1 MAAYLKLVEG
11 SVFNGNPITFAV
23 TPLMIEGSTPAFHRM
38 VFEVKC
44 GASGVSSSYET
55 IRLTEPVLAED
66 GTAVTVDISSALRT
80 FRDSYQYSP
89 EPGVMPVVKFNVSAY
104 DEYMVNGNPGQTKPI
119 SYLPGD
125 EVKQTIFG
133 GFSDYDRLTAATEA
147 MPVSRMTRKPTTTP
161 QLACVGET
169 IIYADPYSP
178 AVDFL
183 TPTWDAPEA
192 KAFTITNEG
201 QQTVGDISVFAMPQS
216 ESVHR
221 TAFRFINSFGVLE
234 SISVP
239 RVYSKKLGI
248 TTTNYTVTRRET
260 LRSFSREAVRKQNNQ
275 ESWNFQTDPLDEA
288 WLAWYLHEFLMSEHT
303 WININGNFL
312 PCIITAEEEIT
323 FQDETKQEMHS
334 VSFTA
339 KLDFC
344 GSTII

>member
-1 MAAYLKLVEG
+1 MAAALVIIEG
-11 SVFNGNPITFAV
+11 TVFNGNPITFSV
-23 TPLMIEGSTPAFHRM
+23 LPLKIEGSTPAFHRM

-44 GASGVSSSYET
+44 GISGGSYET
-55 IRLTEPVLAED
+55 IRLTEPVLTED
-66 GTAVTVDISSALRT
+66 GAEVMVDISSALRS
-80 FRDSYQYSP
+80 FRDSYKYSP

-104 DEYMVNGNPGQTKPI
+104 DEYMINGNPGQTEPI
-119 SYLPGD
+119 SYLPGSN
-125 EVKQTIFG
+125 VKQTLFG
-133 GFSDYDRLTAATEA
+133 GFSDYDRLTAENNT
-147 MPVSRMTRKPTTTP
+147 MPVSRLTRKPTTTP

-169 IIYADPYSP
+169 VIYVAPYNP
-178 AVDFL
+178 AIDIFSSK
-183 TPTWDAPEA
+183 WDAPEA
-192 KAFTITNEG
+192 KAFTITKEG
-201 QQTVGDISVFAMPQS
+201 LQTVGDISVFALPQS
-216 ESVHR
+216 EAIRR
-221 TAFRFINSFGVLE
+221 TEFRFINSFGVLE

-248 TTTNYTVTRRET
+248 TATNYTVTRRET

-303 WININGNFL
+303 WININGKFL
-312 PCIITAEEEIT
+312 PCTIIADEEIT

-339 KLDFC
+339 KLDFR

>member
-1 MAAYLKLVEG
+1 MTASLKLVEG
-11 SVFNGNPITFAV
+11 SIFNGNPITFAV
-23 TPLMIEGSTPAFHRM
+23 TPLKIGGSTPSFHRM

-44 GASGVSSSYET
+44 GMSGGGYET
-55 IRLTEPVLAED
+55 IRLTEPVLSED
-66 GTAVTVDISSALRT
+66 GTEVIVDISSALRS
-80 FRDSYQYSP
+80 FRDSYNYSP
-89 EPGVMPVVKFNVSAY
+89 KPGVMPVVKFNVSAY
-104 DEYMVNGNPGQTKPI
+104 DEYMINGNPNQTEPI
-119 SYLPGD
+119 SYLPGN

-133 GFSDYDRLTAATEA
+133 GFSDYDRLTAESEA
-147 MPVSRMTRKPTTTP
+147 MPVSRMTRKPTTAP

-169 IIYADPYSP
+169 IIYVDPYSP
-178 AVDFL
+178 AIDF
-183 TPTWDAPEA
+183 TTESWDAPEA

-216 ESVHR
+216 EAVRR
-221 TAFRFINSFGVLE
+221 TEFRFINSFGVLE

-239 RVYSKKLGI
+239 RVYSKQLGI
-248 TTTNYTVTRRET
+248 TAINYTGTRRER
-260 LRSFSREAVRKQNNQ
+260 LRSFSREAVRKQKNQ
-275 ESWNFQTDPLDEA
+275 EEWNFQTDPLDEE

-303 WININGNFL
+303 WVNINGKFL
-312 PCIITAEEEIT
+312 PCTIITEEEIT

>member
-11 SVFNGNPITFAV
+11 SIFNGNPITFAV
-23 TPLMIEGSTPAFHRM
+23 TPVKINATPSFHRM
-38 VFEVKC
+38 VFDVKC
-44 GASGVSSSYET
+44 GMSGGNYET
-55 IRLTEPVLAED
+55 IRLTEPVLTED
-66 GTAVTVDISSALRT
+66 GTEVTVDISSALRS
-80 FRDSYQYSP
+80 FRDSYEYSP

-104 DEYMVNGNPGQTKPI
+104 DEYMIEGNPGQTEPI

-147 MPVSRMTRKPTTTP
+147 MPVSRMTRKPTTIP

-169 IIYADPYSP
+169 IIYVDPYSP
-178 AVDFL
+178 AVDLL

-192 KAFTITNEG
+192 KAFTITQEG
-201 QQTVGDISVFAMPQS
+201 LQTIGDISVFAMPQS
-216 ESVHR
+216 EASRR
-221 TAFRFINSFGVLE
+221 TEFRFINSFGVLE
-234 SISVP
+234 SIGVP
-239 RVYSKKLGI
+239 RGYSKKLNI
-248 TTTNYTVTRRET
+248 TSTNYTVTRRET
-260 LRSFSREAVRKQNNQ
+260 LRSFSHEAVRKQNNQ
-275 ESWNFQTDPLDEA
+275 EEWNFQTDPLDEA
-288 WLAWYLHEFLMSEHT
+288 WLAWYMHEFLMSEHT
-303 WININGNFL
+303 WINIKGKFL
-312 PCIITAEEEIT
+312 PCTIIAEEEIT

>member
-1 MAAYLKLVEG
+1 MAANLKLVDG
-11 SVFNGNPITFAV
+11 SIFNGNPITFAV
-23 TPLMIEGSTPAFHRM
+23 TPLKIEGSTPSFHRM

-44 GASGVSSSYET
+44 GVSGGNYET
-55 IRLTEPVLAED
+55 IRLTEPVLTED
-66 GTAVTVDISSALRT
+66 GTAVQVDISSALRT
-80 FRDSYQYSP
+80 FRDSYEYSP

-104 DEYMVNGNPGQTKPI
+104 DEYMVDGEPHQSEPV
-119 SYLPGD
+119 SYLAGD
-125 EVKQTIFG
+125 EVKQTLFG
-133 GFSDYDRLTAATEA
+133 GYSDYDRLTAENDTI
-147 MPVSRMTRKPTTTP
+147 PVSRLTRKPTTP

-169 IIYADPYSP
+169 IIYVDPYSP
-178 AVDFL
+178 AVDLF
-183 TPTWDAPEA
+183 TPTWDAPET

-201 QQTVGDISVFAMPQS
+201 LQTIGDISVFAMPQS
-216 ESVHR
+216 EAVRR
-221 TAFRFINSFGVLE
+221 TEFRFINSFGVLE

-239 RVYSKKLGI
+239 RGYSKKLNI
-248 TTTNYTVTRRET
+248 TSTNYTVTRRET

-303 WININGNFL
+303 WINIKGKFL
-312 PCIITAEEEIT
+312 PCTITSEEEIT

>member
-11 SVFNGNPITFAV
+11 SIFNGNPIVFAV
-23 TPLMIEGSTPAFHRM
+23 TPLKIEGTPAFHRM

-44 GASGVSSSYET
+44 GVSGGNYET

-80 FRDSYQYSP
+80 FRDSYEYSP
-89 EPGVMPVVKFNVSAY
+89 ESGVMPVVKFNVSAY
-104 DEYMVNGNPGQTKPI
+104 DEYMINGNPGKTEPI
-119 SYLPGD
+119 SYLPGN

-133 GFSDYDRLTAATEA
+133 GFSDYARLTVATEA
-147 MPVSRMTRKPTTTP
+147 MPVSRMTRKPTTAP

-169 IIYADPYSP
+169 IIYVDPYSP

-216 ESVHR
+216 EAIRR
-221 TAFRFINSFGVLE
+221 TEFRFINSFGVLE

-248 TTTNYTVTRRET
+248 TAINYTVTRRET

-275 ESWNFQTDPLDEA
+275 EEWNFQTDPLDEE

-303 WININGNFL
+303 WVNINGKFL
-312 PCIITAEEEIT
+312 PCTIITEEEIT

-339 KLDFC
+339 KLEFR

>member
-11 SVFNGNPITFAV
+11 SIFNGNPITFAV

-44 GASGVSSSYET
+44 GMSGVSVNYET
-55 IRLTEPVLAED
+55 IRLTEPVLSED

-80 FRDSYQYSP
+80 FRDSYEYSP

-104 DEYMVNGNPGQTKPI
+104 DEYMINGNPGQSKPI

-147 MPVSRMTRKPTTTP
+147 MPVSRMTRKPITTP

-169 IIYADPYSP
+169 LIYVDPYSP

-201 QQTVGDISVFAMPQS
+201 QQTVGDISVFALPQS
-216 ESVHR
+216 EAVRR
-221 TAFRFINSFGVLE
+221 TEFRFINSFGVLE

-303 WININGNFL
+303 WININGKFL
-312 PCIITAEEEIT
+312 PCTIIAEEEIT

>member
-11 SVFNGNPITFAV
+11 SIFNGNPITFAV
-23 TPLMIEGSTPAFHRM
+23 TPLKIEGSTPSFHRM

-44 GASGVSSSYET
+44 GMSGGNYET

-66 GTAVTVDISSALRT
+66 GTAVTVDISSALRS
-80 FRDSYQYSP
+80 FRDSYKYSP

-104 DEYMVNGNPGQTKPI
+104 DEYMTDGETHQSESV
-119 SYLPGD
+119 SYLAGD

-133 GFSDYDRLTAATEA
+133 GFSDYDRLTAASEA
-147 MPVSRMTRKPTTTP
+147 MPVSRMSRKPTTTP

-169 IIYADPYSP
+169 IIYVEPYLP
-178 AVDFL
+178 AVDFF
-183 TPTWDAPEA
+183 TSTWNAPEA
-192 KAFTITNEG
+192 KAFKITNEG
-201 QQTVGDISVFAMPQS
+201 QQTVGDISVFALPKS
-216 ESVHR
+216 EASRR
-221 TAFRFINSFGVLE
+221 TEFRFINSFGVLE

-248 TTTNYTVTRRET
+248 TATNYTVTRRET

-275 ESWNFQTDPLDEA
+275 ESWEFQTDPLDEA

-303 WININGNFL
+303 WININGKFL
-312 PCIITAEEEIT
+312 PCIITSEDEIA
-323 FQDETKQEMHS
+323 FDDKTKDTIHS

-339 KLDFC
+339 KLDFR
-344 GSTII
+344 GSTVI

>member
-1 MAAYLKLVEG
+1 MAAALVIIEG
-11 SVFNGNPITFAV
+11 TVFNGNPITFSV
-23 TPLMIEGSTPAFHRM
+23 LPLKIEGSTPAFHRM

-44 GASGVSSSYET
+44 GISGGNYET
-55 IRLTEPVLAED
+55 IRLTEPVLTED
-66 GTAVTVDISSALRT
+66 GAEVMVDISSALRS

-104 DEYMVNGNPGQTKPI
+104 DEYMINGNPGQTEPI
-119 SYLPGD
+119 SYLPGSN
-125 EVKQTIFG
+125 VKQTLFG
-133 GFSDYDRLTAATEA
+133 GFSDYDRLTAENNT
-147 MPVSRMTRKPTTTP
+147 MPVSRLTRKPTTTP

-169 IIYADPYSP
+169 VIYVAPYNP
-178 AVDFL
+178 AIDIFSSK
-183 TPTWDAPEA
+183 WDAPEA
-192 KAFTITNEG
+192 NAFTITKEG
-201 QQTVGDISVFAMPQS
+201 LQTVGDISIFAMPQS
-216 ESVHR
+216 EAVRR
-221 TAFRFINSFGVLE
+221 TEFRFINSFGVLE

-239 RVYSKKLGI
+239 RVYSKKLNI
-248 TTTNYTVTRRET
+248 TSTSYIVTRRET

-275 ESWNFQTDPLDEA
+275 ASWDFQTDPLDEA

-303 WININGNFL
+303 WINIKGKFL
-312 PCIITAEEEIT
+312 PCTIIAEEEIT

>member
-23 TPLMIEGSTPAFHRM
+23 TPLKIEGSTPSFHRV

-44 GASGVSSSYET
+44 GISGGGYET
-55 IRLTEPVLAED
+55 IRLTEPVLSED
-66 GTAVTVDISSALRT
+66 GTEVIVDISSALRS
-80 FRDSYQYSP
+80 FRDSYNYSP
-89 EPGVMPVVKFNVSAY
+89 KPGVMPVVKFNVSAY
-104 DEYMVNGNPGQTKPI
+104 DEYMINGNPNQTEPI
-119 SYLPGD
+119 SYLPGN

-133 GFSDYDRLTAATEA
+133 GFSDYDRLTAENEA

-169 IIYADPYSP
+169 IIYVDPYSP

-192 KAFTITNEG
+192 KSFTITNEG
-201 QQTVGDISVFAMPQS
+201 QQTVGDISVFALPQS
-216 ESVHR
+216 EAVRR
-221 TAFRFINSFGVLE
+221 TEFRFINSFGVLE

-248 TTTNYTVTRRET
+248 TAINYTVTRRET

-275 ESWNFQTDPLDEA
+275 EEWNFQTDPLDEE

-303 WININGNFL
+303 WININGKFL
-312 PCIITAEEEIT
+312 PCTIIAEEEIT
-323 FQDETKQEMHS
+323 FHDKTKQEMHS

>member
-1 MAAYLKLVEG
+1 MAAALVIIEG
-11 SVFNGNPITFAV
+11 TVFNGNPITFSV
-23 TPLMIEGSTPAFHRM
+23 LPLKIEGSTPAFHRM

-44 GASGVSSSYET
+44 GISGGSYET
-55 IRLTEPVLAED
+55 IRLTEPVLTED
-66 GTAVTVDISSALRT
+66 GAEVMVDISSALRS

-104 DEYMVNGNPGQTKPI
+104 DEYMINGNPGQTEPI
-119 SYLPGD
+119 SYLPGSN
-125 EVKQTIFG
+125 VKQTLFG
-133 GFSDYDRLTAATEA
+133 GFSDYDRLTAENNT
-147 MPVSRMTRKPTTTP
+147 MPVSRLTRKPTTTP

-169 IIYADPYSP
+169 VIYVAPYNP
-178 AVDFL
+178 AIDIFSSK
-183 TPTWDAPEA
+183 WDAPEA
-192 KAFTITNEG
+192 KAYTITKEG

-216 ESVHR
+216 EAVRR
-221 TAFRFINSFGVLE
+221 TEFRFINSFGVLE

-248 TTTNYTVTRRET
+248 TATSYTVTRRET

-275 ESWNFQTDPLDEA
+275 ESWDFQTDPLDEA

-303 WININGNFL
+303 WINIKGKFL
-312 PCIITAEEEIT
+312 PCTIIAEDEIT
-323 FQDETKQEMHS
+323 FQDETKNEMHS

>member
-11 SVFNGNPITFAV
+11 SIFNGNPITFAV
-23 TPLMIEGSTPAFHRM
+23 TPLKIEGTPAFHRM

-44 GASGVSSSYET
+44 GMSGGNYET
-55 IRLTEPVLAED
+55 IRLSEPVLSEN
-66 GTAVTVDISSALRT
+66 GTAVIVDISSALRT
-80 FRDSYQYSP
+80 FRNSYVYSP
-89 EPGVMPVVKFNVSAY
+89 EPGVMPVVKFNVYAY
-104 DEYMVNGNPGQTKPI
+104 DEYMIDGNPGQTEPI

-133 GFSDYDRLTAATEA
+133 GFSDYDRLKAATEA
-147 MPVSRMTRKPTTTP
+147 MPVSRMTRKPTTAP

-169 IIYADPYSP
+169 VIYVAPYSP

-183 TPTWDAPEA
+183 SPTWDAPEA
-192 KAFTITNEG
+192 KAFTITSEG
-201 QQTVGDISVFAMPQS
+201 QQTVGDISVFAMPAS
-216 ESVHR
+216 EAARR
-221 TAFRFINSFGVLE
+221 TEFRFINSFGVLE

-248 TTTNYTVTRRET
+248 TATSYTVTRRET
-260 LRSFSREAVRKQNNQ
+260 LRSFSRSVTRKQDDR
-275 ESWNFQTDPLDEA
+275 EGWNFQTDPLDEA

-303 WININGNFL
+303 WININGKFL
-312 PCIITAEEEIT
+312 PCIITSEDEIT
-323 FQDETKQEMHS
+323 FEDKTKETMHS

-339 KLDFC
+339 KLDFR

>member
-11 SVFNGNPITFAV
+11 SIFNGNPITFAV
-23 TPLMIEGSTPAFHRM
+23 TPLKIEGTPAFHRM

-44 GASGVSSSYET
+44 GISGGSYEI
-55 IRLTEPVLAED
+55 IRLTEPVMTED
-66 GTAVTVDISSALRT
+66 GTKVKTDISSALRS
-80 FRDSYQYSP
+80 FRDSYEYSP
-89 EPGVMPVVKFNVSAY
+89 EPGIMPVVKFNVSAY
-104 DEYMVNGNPGQTKPI
+104 DEYMIDGEPRKSEPV
-119 SYLPGD
+119 SYLAGD
-125 EVKQTIFG
+125 EVKQTVFG
-133 GFSDYDRLTAATEA
+133 GYSDYDRLTAANDT
-147 MPVSRMTRKPTTTP
+147 MPVSRLTRKPTTSP

-169 IIYADPYSP
+169 IIYVDPYSP
-178 AVDFL
+178 AVDLL

-192 KAFTITNEG
+192 KAFTITKEG
-201 QQTVGDISVFAMPQS
+201 LQNVGDISVFAMPQS
-216 ESVHR
+216 EAIRR
-221 TAFRFINSFGVLE
+221 TEFRFINSFGVLE

-248 TTTNYTVTRRET
+248 TATNYTVTRRET

-275 ESWNFQTDPLDEA
+275 ESWEFQTDPLDEA

-303 WININGNFL
+303 WINIKGKFL
-312 PCIITAEEEIT
+312 PCTIIADEEIV
-323 FQDETKQEMHS
+323 FYDDTKQEMHS

>member
-1 MAAYLKLVEG
+1 MAAALVIIEG
-11 SVFNGNPITFAV
+11 TVFNGNPITFSV
-23 TPLMIEGSTPAFHRM
+23 LPLKIEGSTPAFHRM

-44 GASGVSSSYET
+44 GISGGNYET
-55 IRLTEPVLAED
+55 IRLTEPVLTED
-66 GTAVTVDISSALRT
+66 GAEVMVDISSALRS

-104 DEYMVNGNPGQTKPI
+104 DEYMINGNPGQTEPI
-119 SYLPGD
+119 SYLPGSN
-125 EVKQTIFG
+125 VKQTLFG
-133 GFSDYDRLTAATEA
+133 GFSDYDRLTAENNT
-147 MPVSRMTRKPTTTP
+147 MPVSRLTRKPTTTP

-169 IIYADPYSP
+169 VIYVAPYNP
-178 AVDFL
+178 AIDLFSSK
-183 TPTWDAPEA
+183 WDAPEA
-192 KAFTITNEG
+192 NAFTITKEG
-201 QQTVGDISVFAMPQS
+201 LQTVGDISIFAMPQS
-216 ESVHR
+216 EAVRR
-221 TAFRFINSFGVLE
+221 TEFRFINSFGVLE

-248 TTTNYTVTRRET
+248 TTTSYTVTRRET

-275 ESWNFQTDPLDEA
+275 ESWDFQTDPLDEA

-303 WININGNFL
+303 WINIKGKFL
-312 PCIITAEEEIT
+312 PCTIIAEEEIT

>member
-11 SVFNGNPITFAV
+11 SIFNGNPITFAV

-55 IRLTEPVLAED
+55 IRLTEPVLSED

-80 FRDSYQYSP
+80 FRDSYNYSP
-89 EPGVMPVVKFNVSAY
+89 EPGVMPVVKFNVSAH
-104 DEYMVNGNPGQTKPI
+104 DEYMVNGNPGQTEPI
-119 SYLPGD
+119 FYLPGN

-147 MPVSRMTRKPTTTP
+147 MPVSRMTRKPTTAP

-169 IIYADPYSP
+169 IIYVDPYSP

-201 QQTVGDISVFAMPQS
+201 QQTVGDISVFALPQS
-216 ESVHR
+216 EAIRR
-221 TAFRFINSFGVLE
+221 TEFRFINSFGVLE

-303 WININGNFL
+303 WINIKGKFL
-312 PCIITAEEEIT
+312 PCTIIAEEEIT
-323 FQDETKQEMHS
+323 FYDDTKQEMHS

>member
-1 MAAYLKLVEG
+1 MAASLELVEG
-11 SVFNGNPITFAV
+11 SIFNGNPITFAV
-23 TPLMIEGSTPAFHRM
+23 TPVKIEGSTPAFHRM

-44 GASGVSSSYET
+44 GMSGGGYET
-55 IRLTEPVLAED
+55 IRLTEPVLSED
-66 GTAVTVDISSALRT
+66 GTEVIVDISSALRS
-80 FRDSYQYSP
+80 FRDSYNYSP
-89 EPGVMPVVKFNVSAY
+89 KPGVMPVVKFNVSAY
-104 DEYMVNGNPGQTKPI
+104 DEYMINGNPNQTEPI
-119 SYLPGD
+119 SYLPGN

-133 GFSDYDRLTAATEA
+133 GFSDYDRLTAESEA
-147 MPVSRMTRKPTTTP
+147 MPVSRMTRKPTTAP

-169 IIYADPYSP
+169 IIYVDPYSP

-201 QQTVGDISVFAMPQS
+201 QQTVGDISGFAMPQS
-216 ESVHR
+216 EAVRR
-221 TAFRFINSFGVLE
+221 TEFRFINSFGVLE

-239 RVYSKKLGI
+239 RVYSKKLNI
-248 TTTNYTVTRRET
+248 TFTSYTVTRRET
-260 LRSFSREAVRKQNNQ
+260 LRSLSREAVRKQNNQ
-275 ESWNFQTDPLDEA
+275 EEWNFQTDPLDEE

-303 WININGNFL
+303 WVNINGKFL
-312 PCIITAEEEIT
+312 PCTIITEEEIT

>member
-1 MAAYLKLVEG
+1 MASSLQIVDG
-11 SVFNGNPITFAV
+11 SIFNGNPITFSV
-23 TPLMIEGSTPAFHRM
+23 IPKTILGTPAFHRM

-44 GASGVSSSYET
+44 GISGGIYET
-55 IRLTEPVLAED
+55 IRLTEPVMTED
-66 GTAVTVDISSALRT
+66 GKAVQVDISSALRS

-104 DEYMVNGNPGQTKPI
+104 DEYMIDGEPFKSPTTYWLHDNNI
-119 SYLPGD
+119 
-125 EVKQTIFG
+125 KQTIFG
-133 GFSDYDRLTAATEA
+133 GFSDYDRLTATNES
-147 MPVSRMTRKPTTTP
+147 MPVHRMSRKPTTAP

-169 IIYADPYSP
+169 IIYVDPYES
-178 AVDFL
+178 AIDIL
-183 TPTWDAPEA
+183 SSEWHAPEA
-192 KAFTITNEG
+192 KAFTIANEG
-201 QQTVGDISVFAMPQS
+201 LQTVGDISVFALPQS
-216 ESVHR
+216 EAARR
-221 TAFRFINSFGVLE
+221 TEFRFINSFGVLE

-239 RVYSKKLGI
+239 RGFSKKLNI
-248 TTTNYTVTRRET
+248 TSTSYTVTRRET

-275 ESWNFQTDPLDEA
+275 ESWDFQTDPLDEA

-303 WININGNFL
+303 WINIKGKFL
-312 PCIITAEEEIT
+312 PCTIIAEEEIT

>member
-1 MAAYLKLVEG
+1 MAAALVIIEG
-11 SVFNGNPITFAV
+11 TVFNGNPITFSV
-23 TPLMIEGSTPAFHRM
+23 LPLKIEGSTPAFHRM

-44 GASGVSSSYET
+44 GISGGNYET
-55 IRLTEPVLAED
+55 IRLTEPVLTED
-66 GTAVTVDISSALRT
+66 GAEVMVDISSALRS

-104 DEYMVNGNPGQTKPI
+104 DEYMINGNPGQTEPI
-119 SYLPGD
+119 SYLPGSN
-125 EVKQTIFG
+125 VKQTLFG
-133 GFSDYDRLTAATEA
+133 GFSDYDRLTAENNT
-147 MPVSRMTRKPTTTP
+147 MPVSRLTRKPTTAP

-169 IIYADPYSP
+169 MIYVEPYNP
-178 AVDFL
+178 AIDLFSSE
-183 TPTWDAPEA
+183 WDAPEA
-192 KAFTITNEG
+192 KAFTITKEG
-201 QQTVGDISVFAMPQS
+201 LQTVGDISIFAMPQS
-216 ESVHR
+216 EAVRR
-221 TAFRFINSFGVLE
+221 TEFRFINSFGVLE

-248 TTTNYTVTRRET
+248 NATNYTVTRRET

-275 ESWNFQTDPLDEA
+275 ESWNFQTDPLDES
-288 WLAWYLHEFLMSEHT
+288 WLAWYMHEFLMSEHT
-303 WININGNFL
+303 WININGKFL
-312 PCIITAEEEIT
+312 PCTITAEEEIT

>member
-1 MAAYLKLVEG
+1 MEAALVIIEG
-11 SVFNGNPITFAV
+11 TVFNGNPITFSV
-23 TPLMIEGSTPAFHRM
+23 LPLKIEGSTPAFHRM

-44 GASGVSSSYET
+44 GISGGNYET
-55 IRLTEPVLAED
+55 IRLTEPVLTED
-66 GTAVTVDISSALRT
+66 GAEVMVDISSALRS

-104 DEYMVNGNPGQTKPI
+104 DEYMINGNPGQTEPI
-119 SYLPGD
+119 SYLPGSN
-125 EVKQTIFG
+125 VKQTLFG
-133 GFSDYDRLTAATEA
+133 GFSDYDRLTAENNT
-147 MPVSRMTRKPTTTP
+147 MPVSRLTRKPTTTP

-169 IIYADPYSP
+169 VIYVAPYNP
-178 AVDFL
+178 AIDIFSSK
-183 TPTWDAPEA
+183 WDAPEA
-192 KAFTITNEG
+192 NAFTITKEG
-201 QQTVGDISVFAMPQS
+201 LQTVGDISIFAMPQS
-216 ESVHR
+216 EAVRR
-221 TAFRFINSFGVLE
+221 TEFRFINSFGVLE

-239 RVYSKKLGI
+239 RVYSKKLNI
-248 TTTNYTVTRRET
+248 TSTSYIVTRRET

-275 ESWNFQTDPLDEA
+275 ESWDFQTDPLDEA

-303 WININGNFL
+303 WINIKGKFL
-312 PCIITAEEEIT
+312 PCTIIAEEEIT

>member
-11 SVFNGNPITFAV
+11 SIFNGNPITFAV

-55 IRLTEPVLAED
+55 IRLTEPVLSED

-80 FRDSYQYSP
+80 FRDSYNYSP
-89 EPGVMPVVKFNVSAY
+89 EPGVMPVVKFNVSAH

-119 SYLPGD
+119 FYLPGD

-147 MPVSRMTRKPTTTP
+147 MPVSRMTRKPTTAP

-169 IIYADPYSP
+169 IIYVDPYSP

-201 QQTVGDISVFAMPQS
+201 QQTVGDISVFALPQS
-216 ESVHR
+216 EAIRR
-221 TAFRFINSFGVLE
+221 TEFRFINSFGVLE

-239 RVYSKKLGI
+239 RVYSKKLNI
-248 TTTNYTVTRRET
+248 TSTSYIVTRRET

-275 ESWNFQTDPLDEA
+275 ESWDFQTDPLDEA

-303 WININGNFL
+303 WINIKGKFL
-312 PCIITAEEEIT
+312 PCTIIAEEEIT